1 MKEHKETGRE
11 EESKKGIDRQTSIR
25 VQGGQGDKFGVGFEG
40 FLGLGKNYKQYDYI
54 AGIWPKFINQWNNL
68 CWFSDMIRDEPT
80 KEQQQRKKKE
90 AKEENE
96 NDEKW
101 SEQSLKVKCNE
112 HRGKVA
118 IRRGGQTEG
127 QTKRKKL

>member
-11 EESKKGIDRQTSIR
+11 KESKKGIDRQTSIR

-68 CWFSDMIRDEPT
+68 CWFSDMIREEPT
-80 KEQQQRKKKE
+80 KGQQQRKKKE

-96 NDEKW
+96 NERSGVNKASKW
-101 SEQSLKVKCNE
+101 SAMN
-112 HRGKVA
+112 
-118 IRRGGQTEG
+118 TEG
-127 QTKRKKL
+127 K